1 MPDPTPEKPTT
12 GSSEETISE
21 EDRAHAEYL
30 AYIMSPEF
38 TRELSEHFKRAT
50 RRAIEE
56 GKAAERRENS
66 SSSDSV
72 EQ

>member
-1 MPDPTPEKPTT
+1 MPEPNPGNLTSLSDEAIA
-12 GSSEETISE
+12 S

-38 TRELSEHFKRAT
+38 TRELSEHFQRAT

-66 SSSDSV
+66 SFSDSV